1 MGLYAKHAPA
11 PRQSIASTNNT
22 CNKFEEARARKLAA
36 LKDADGGVMSR
47 LSMLELGRRL
57 GVDRATVSRALSED
71 KAHLVA
77 KATRERIRTEASRL
91 GFSPDAAA
99 ATLRRG
105 RSRTIGI
112 LTPDLLNEIF
122 VRVIRE
128 TVAYLNR
135 NTAEASRIIPLI
147 GETGDRPDEFRRLLR
162 AFLARRVDAVIS
174 LASTE
179 QDAAALSEA
188 AKQVPVVLAVRSL
201 SGARFPSALCDDM
214 GGGAMVA
221 AHLAALGHRIVCQIQ
236 GPRRAATFKNRAQGF
251 SRVCRGAKLI
261 QSPRRIEVSRATS
274 LEGKLALARILETTE
289 RPTGVF
295 AHNDQLALGLIE
307 AMRERGMRCPDDL
320 AVVGFN
326 NTEASKVLAVPLSTV
341 DYPVAEVGRR
351 AGELVEALI
360 LDRAAKCESTT
371 FGPVLLKRAST

>member
-1 MGLYAKHAPA
+1 L
-11 PRQSIASTNNT
+11 N
-22 CNKFEEARARKLAA
+22 
-36 LKDADGGVMSR
+36 DVGGAVMSR

-77 KATRERIRTEASRL
+77 AVTRERIRAEASRL

-112 LTPDLLNEIF
+112 LTPDLLNEVF

-135 NTAEASRIIPLI
+135 NTAEASRIIPLV

-162 AFLARRVDAVIS
+162 AFLARRVDAIIS

-188 AKQVPVVLAVRSL
+188 AKQVPIVLAVRSL
-201 SGARFPSALCDDM
+201 SGTRFPSALCDDR

-221 AHLAALGHRIVCQIQ
+221 EHLAAQGHRIVCQIQ

-251 SRVCRGAKLI
+251 SRVCRSAKLI
-261 QSPRRIEVSRATS
+261 ESPRGIEVSQATS
-274 LEGKLALARILETTE
+274 LEGKLTLARILEATD

-320 AVVGFN
+320 AIVGFN

-360 LDRAAKCESTT
+360 LDRAAKCESET
-371 FGPVLLKRAST
+371 FRPALVKRAST

>member
-22 CNKFEEARARKLAA
+22 CNKFESRGARV
-36 LKDADGGVMSR
+36 LKDADGGLMNR

-77 KATRERIRTEASRL
+77 KATRERIRAEASRV

-112 LTPDLLNEIF
+112 LTPDLLNEVF

-135 NTAEASRIIPLI
+135 NTAEVSRIIPLV

-162 AFLARRVDAVIS
+162 AFLARRVDAIIS

-179 QDAAALSEA
+179 QDAAALCEA
-188 AKQVPVVLAVRSL
+188 AKQVPIVLAVRSL
-201 SGARFPSALCDDM
+201 SGARFPSALCDDR

-221 AHLAALGHRIVCQIQ
+221 AHLAALGHKVVCQIQ
-236 GPRRAATFKNRAQGF
+236 GPRRATTFKNRAQGF
-251 SRVCRGAKLI
+251 SRVCRSRKLI
-261 QSPRRIEVSRATS
+261 ESPRGIEVSQATS
-274 LEGKLALARILETTE
+274 LEGKLALARILEATD

-320 AVVGFN
+320 AIVGFN

-360 LDRAAKCESTT
+360 LDRAAKCDSKI
-371 FGPVLLKRAST
+371 FRPALVKRAST

>member
-1 MGLYAKHAPA
+1 
-11 PRQSIASTNNT
+11 
-22 CNKFEEARARKLAA
+22 
-36 LKDADGGVMSR
+36 MSR

-77 KATRERIRTEASRL
+77 EATRERIRTEASRL

-105 RSRTIGI
+105 RSRTIGV
-112 LTPDLLNEIF
+112 LTPDLLNEVL

-135 NTAEASRIIPLI
+135 NTAEASRIIPLV

-162 AFLARRVDAVIS
+162 AFLARRVDAIIS

-201 SGARFPSALCDDM
+201 SGARFPSALCDDT

-221 AHLAALGHRIVCQIQ
+221 AHLAALGHKVVCQIQ

-251 SRVCRGAKLI
+251 SRVCRSAKLI
-261 QSPRRIEVSRATS
+261 ESPRRIEVSWATS
-274 LEGKLALARILETTE
+274 LEGKLALARILEARE

-320 AVVGFN
+320 AIVGFN
-326 NTEASKVLAVPLSTV
+326 NTEASKVLAVPLTTV
-341 DYPVAEVGRR
+341 DYPVAKVGRR

-360 LDRAAKCESTT
+360 LDRAAKCASKT
-371 FGPVLLKRAST
+371 FRPALVKRAST

>member
-1 MGLYAKHAPA
+1 
-11 PRQSIASTNNT
+11 
-22 CNKFEEARARKLAA
+22 
-36 LKDADGGVMSR
+36 MSR

-77 KATRERIRTEASRL
+77 EVTRERIRAEALRL

-112 LTPDLLNEIF
+112 LTPDLLNEVF

-135 NTAEASRIIPLI
+135 NTAEASRIIPLV

-162 AFLARRVDAVIS
+162 AFLARRVDAIIS

-201 SGARFPSALCDDM
+201 SGARFPSALCDDR

-221 AHLAALGHRIVCQIQ
+221 EHLAALGHKVVCQIQ

-251 SRVCRGAKLI
+251 SRVCRSAKLI
-261 QSPRRIEVSRATS
+261 ESPRGIEVSRAIS
-274 LEGKLALARILETTE
+274 LEGKLALARILEATD

-320 AVVGFN
+320 AIVGFN

-360 LDRAAKCESTT
+360 LDRTAKCESET
-371 FGPVLLKRAST
+371 FRPALVKRAST